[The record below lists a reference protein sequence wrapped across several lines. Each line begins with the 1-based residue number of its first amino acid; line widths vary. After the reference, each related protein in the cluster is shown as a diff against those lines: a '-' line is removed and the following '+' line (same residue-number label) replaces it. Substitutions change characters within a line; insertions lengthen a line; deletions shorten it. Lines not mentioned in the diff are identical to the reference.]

1 VSPINRRVK
10 QDAAEIMELISR
22 NLHDKYVAPFE
33 EAIKSRSEVLN
44 HNPPPEI
51 GLLSALKPFVD
62 DRCCAVI
69 DKLVSSYSLATLA
82 KVMAEDL
89 LNARGDVSP
98 GFLAGTRP
106 NPERMGRAQFPVL
119 SILLPLIILLFF
131 AETH

>member
-1 VSPINRRVK
+1 MAPINRRVK
-10 QDAAEIMELISR
+10 QDAAEIMELVAK

-33 EAIKSRSEVLN
+33 EAIKSRSEILN
-44 HNPPPEI
+44 QNPPPEI

-89 LNARGDVSP
+89 LNARGSVYP
-98 GFLAGTRP
+98 GALAGRRP
-106 NPERMGRAQFPVL
+106 SPEKVSRRQFPAS
-119 SILLPLIILLFF
+119 SILLPLMILLFF

>member
-1 VSPINRRVK
+1 
-10 QDAAEIMELISR
+10 MELVAK

-33 EAIKSRSEVLN
+33 EAIKSRGEILN
-44 HNPPPEI
+44 QNPPPEI

-82 KVMAEDL
+82 KAMAEDL
-89 LNARGDVSP
+89 VNARGGFSP
-98 GFLAGTRP
+98 GALAGTRP
-106 NPERMGRAQFPVL
+106 DPERMGRVQFPAI